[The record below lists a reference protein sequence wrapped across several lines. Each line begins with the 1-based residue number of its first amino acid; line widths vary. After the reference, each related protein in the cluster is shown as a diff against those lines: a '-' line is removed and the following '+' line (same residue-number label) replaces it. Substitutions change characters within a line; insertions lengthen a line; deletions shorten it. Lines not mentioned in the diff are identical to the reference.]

1 MATHAPHDPSAFA
14 SEWARAELP
23 SYGPDWERAIEFGVD
38 VTLLLENL
46 ARTPAERLRR
56 LQQVA
61 EFHELLRGARHA
73 GE

>member
-1 MATHAPHDPSAFA
+1 MPTREPPAPAAFA
-14 SEWARAELP
+14 SDWARSELP

-38 VTLLLENL
+38 VVLLLENL

-61 EFHELLRGARHA
+61 DFHALLRDARRA

>member
-1 MATHAPHDPSAFA
+1 MPSRVPPEQASFAT
-14 SEWARAELP
+14 EWARSALP

-46 ARTPAERLRR
+46 ELTPRERLRR

-61 EFHELLRGARHA
+61 DFHALLRGARHA